1 MSDVDN
7 FEKLEDSCS
16 AGNEF
21 NGRISIRVSAIF
33 VILIG
38 SLFGK
43 GNPPPQKLEA
53 IYMYRERERYI
64 YTHIL
69 IQILGAA
76 FPVYASRHR
85 GVSIPQWV
93 FFILKYFGSGVI
105 IATAFIHVCIY
116 HYLLLP
122 NTTESVKYYRSNQ

>member
-21 NGRISIRVSAIF
+21 NGRVSIRVSAIF

-43 GNPPPQKLEA
+43 GNLPPPQKLEA
-53 IYMYRERERYI
+53 IYMYRERDTYI
-64 YTHIL
+64 YSYTHTNSRRC
-69 IQILGAA
+69 
-76 FPVYASRHR
+76 FP
-85 GVSIPQWV
+85 SI
-93 FFILKYFGSGVI
+93 
-105 IATAFIHVCIY
+105 C
-116 HYLLLP
+116 
-122 NTTESVKYYRSNQ
+122 